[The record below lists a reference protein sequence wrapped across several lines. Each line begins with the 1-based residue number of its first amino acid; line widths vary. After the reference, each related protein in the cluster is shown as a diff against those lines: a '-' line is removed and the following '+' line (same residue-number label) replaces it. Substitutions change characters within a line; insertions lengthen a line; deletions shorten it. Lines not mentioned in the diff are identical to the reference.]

1 MTEVDMTTSKVADDG
16 QVTSPKLVLDTAGLV
31 PGSEVAFRNA
41 TDGSVVIERVSEA
54 KPLDPDRFEKVRGI
68 AGRGPSTDE
77 IMAELRGD

>member
-1 MTEVDMTTSKVADDG
+1 MTTVKVADDG
-16 QVTSPKLVLDTAGLV
+16 QVTIPKPVLETAGIV
-31 PGSEVAFRNA
+31 PGNEVSFRNGN
-41 TDGSVVIERVSEA
+41 DGSVVIERVREA

>member
-1 MTEVDMTTSKVADDG
+1 MSKTKVTEDG
-16 QVTSPKLVLDTAGLV
+16 VLTIPKPVLDKAGIA

-41 TDGSVVIERVSEA
+41 ADGSVVIERVREA
-54 KPLDPDRFEKVRGI
+54 KSLDTDRFEKVRGI